1 MAGERPFEIDGANR
15 IPLIGGDGWSQV
27 RQRPGVAELECVG
40 RVKYVY
46 TLSVTIFLQKRK
58 KERETCYKQ
67 KPLAGGFFFLL
78 YQPELE
84 NMGLHLFARN
94 R

>member
-1 MAGERPFEIDGANR
+1 MAGKRPFEIDGANR

-46 TLSVTIFLQKRK
+46 TLSVTIFSQKKRK
-58 KERETCYKQ
+58 RNMLQTKATCRGFSIPTRDREY
-67 KPLAGGFFFLL
+67 
-78 YQPELE
+78 
-84 NMGLHLFARN
+84 GLTSVCT
-94 R
+94 